1 MIRKIT
7 DKLILHQS
15 IIKYGLCSV
24 AAAVLEVIFGWILLR
39 MMPGSIVVTN
49 TIAIVSSSIVHYL
62 LIQNFVFEQK
72 NNIESILVYIIS
84 FGIGV
89 LLQDFLIWLIYSK
102 LLQEVSESWRYLI
115 SKGVS
120 LVIPFFA
127 LYYIRSKLN
136 EIIKK
141 RHSKGEQK

>member
-1 MIRKIT
+1 MINKVRE
-7 DKLILHQS
+7 KLKEHQA
-15 IIKYGLCSV
+15 IIKYALCSV
-24 AAAVLEVIFGWILLR
+24 AAAVLEMLIGWILLR
-39 MMPGSIVVTN
+39 LIPVSIVVTN
-49 TIAIVSSSIVHYL
+49 TIAIISSSIVHYL

-72 NNIESILVYIIS
+72 SNIESALVYIIS

-89 LLQDFLIWLIYSK
+89 LLQDFLIWIVYTK
-102 LLQEVSESWRYLI
+102 LLQEMSESWRYLF

-136 EIIKK
+136 EIIKNHHK
-141 RHSKGEQK
+141 KGE